1 MRRPFPRRRLVAV
14 ATVLATTLALAAC
27 GSSSSSTSSA
37 SSASGS
43 GSSSGSSSSSSSSGG
58 SSGGGTIG
66 FSIPQGSN
74 PALQA
79 LDAGLQAEAQKEGFQ
94 VRTTD
99 ANLDPNKQ
107 ISDLQAFIQQHVKAL
122 VVWPLDDHAVQPA
135 YAQAAAAHIPIITI
149 YTLVNGPYYTDLLL
163 DGTGVGNNA
172 AHWFAQNIG
181 PHANVAA
188 ILGPPQVDQ
197 FLQIAQGWQAGVKE
211 TGINQLAS
219 QVDPKLAPDDAV
231 NITSDYKTRYGSK
244 LQGLFVTLESQ
255 AIALSAVVNG
265 SFKPK
270 ITTYGGTDACL
281 NALKSG
287 LVSVCYYQNPTLMGR
302 IAGWAA
308 GQAIAGKSIPKQLHL
323 TMPTIT
329 QANVGSYPNAKAQL
343 TAPYTFKPVMQN
355 GQWTMPGFK

>member
-1 MRRPFPRRRLVAV
+1 
-14 ATVLATTLALAAC
+14 
-27 GSSSSSTSSA
+27 
-37 SSASGS
+37 
-43 GSSSGSSSSSSSSGG
+43 
-58 SSGGGTIG
+58 
-66 FSIPQGSN
+66 
-74 PALQA
+74 
-79 LDAGLQAEAQKEGFQ
+79 
-94 VRTTD
+94 
-99 ANLDPNKQ
+99 
-107 ISDLQAFIQQHVKAL
+107 

-163 DGTGVGNNA
+163 DGQGVGNNA

-197 FLQIAQGWQAGVKE
+197 FLQIAQGWQSGVKQ

-255 AIALSAVVNG
+255 AVALSAVVSG

-281 NALKSG
+281 DALKNG

-308 GQAIAGKSIPKQLHL
+308 GQAIAGKTIPKQLHL

-329 QANVGSYPNAKAQL
+329 QQNVGSFPDAKQQL
-343 TAPYTFKPVMQN
+343 TLPYTFKPVMQN
-355 GQWTMPGFK
+355 GEWTMPGFK

>member
-1 MRRPFPRRRLVAV
+1 MRCSFARRRLIAAV
-14 ATVLATTLALAAC
+14 TVLFTTLALAAC
-27 GSSSSSTSSA
+27 GSSSSSSSSA
-37 SSASGS
+37 ASGS
-43 GSSSGSSSSSSSSGG
+43 SGSAGGGSSSSSGG
-58 SSGGGTIG
+58 GSGGGGTIG

-79 LDAGLQAEAQKEGFQ
+79 LDAGLTAEAQKEGYQ

-99 ANLDPNKQ
+99 SNLDPNKQ

-163 DGTGVGNNA
+163 DGKGVGNNA
-172 AHWFAQNIG
+172 AHWFAQNVG

-197 FLQIAQGWQAGVKE
+197 FLQIAQGWQAGVKQ

-219 QVDPKLAPDDAV
+219 QVDPKLAPTDAV

-255 AIALSAVVNG
+255 AIALSAVVNS

-281 NALKSG
+281 DALKSG

-308 GQAIAGKSIPKQLHL
+308 GQAIAGKTIPKQLHL

-329 QANVGSYPNAKAQL
+329 QQNVGSYPKAKAQL
-343 TAPYTFKPVMQN
+343 TLPYAFKPVMQN
-355 GQWTMPGFK
+355 GEWTMPGFQQ

>member
-1 MRRPFPRRRLVAV
+1 MRRPFPCRRLIGA
-14 ATVLATTLALAAC
+14 ATVLATTMALAAC
-27 GSSSSSTSSA
+27 GSSS
-37 SSASGS
+37 G
-43 GSSSGSSSSSSSSGG
+43 GSSSSSSAASSASSSGGG

-79 LDAGLQAEAQKEGFQ
+79 LQAGLTAEAQKEGYQ

-99 ANLDPNKQ
+99 SNLDPNKQ

-122 VVWPLDDHAVQPA
+122 VVWPLDDQAVQPA
-135 YAQAAAAHIPIITI
+135 YAQAASAHIPIITI

-163 DGTGVGNNA
+163 DGQGVGNNA

-197 FLQIAQGWQAGVKE
+197 FREIAAGWQAGVKQ
-211 TGINQLAS
+211 TGINQLTS

-231 NITSDYKTRYGSK
+231 NIVSDYKTRYGSK

-281 NALKSG
+281 GALKSG

-308 GQAIAGKSIPKQLHL
+308 GQAIAGRTIPKQLHIA
-323 TMPTIT
+323 MPVIT
-329 QANVGSYPNAKAQL
+329 QQTVANYPDAKQQL
-343 TAPYTFKPVMQN
+343 TAPYTFKPVMEN

>member
-1 MRRPFPRRRLVAV
+1 MRRSFARRRLVAAV
-14 ATVLATTLALAAC
+14 TVVMTALALAAC
-27 GSSSSSTSSA
+27 GSSSNSSSSA
-37 SSASGS
+37 SSGS
-43 GSSSGSSSSSSSSGG
+43 GGGGSSSSSGG
-58 SSGGGTIG
+58 GGGGTIG

-79 LDAGLQAEAQKEGFQ
+79 LNAGLTAEAQKQGYQ

-122 VVWPLDDHAVQPA
+122 VVWPLDDHAV
-135 YAQAAAAHIPIITI
+135 
-149 YTLVNGPYYTDLLL
+149 PYYTDLLL
-163 DGTGVGNNA
+163 DGKGVGNNA
-172 AHWFAQNIG
+172 AHWFAQNVG

-197 FLQIAQGWQAGVKE
+197 FLQIAQGWQDGVKQ
-211 TGINQLAS
+211 TGINQLSS
-219 QVDPKLAPDDAV
+219 QVDPKLAPTDAV
-231 NITSDYKTRYGSK
+231 NITSDFKTRYGSK

-255 AIALSAVVNG
+255 AIALSAVVNS

-281 NALKSG
+281 DALKSG

-308 GQAIAGKSIPKQLHL
+308 GQAIAGKTIPKQLHL

-329 QANVGSYPNAKAQL
+329 QQNVGSYPKAKAQL
-343 TAPYTFKPVMQN
+343 TLPYTFKPVQQN
-355 GQWTMPGFK
+355 GEWVMPGFQ

>member
-1 MRRPFPRRRLVAV
+1 MRCSFPRRRLIAAV
-14 ATVLATTLALAAC
+14 TVLMTTLALAAC
-27 GSSSSSTSSA
+27 GSSSSSSSSA
-37 SSASGS
+37 SAASGS
-43 GSSSGSSSSSSSSGG
+43 SGSGGGGSSSSSGG
-58 SSGGGTIG
+58 GGGGGGTIG

-79 LDAGLQAEAQKEGFQ
+79 LDAGLTAEAQKEGYKVQ
-94 VRTTD
+94 TTD

-197 FLQIAQGWQAGVKE
+197 FPQIAQGWQSGVKQ
-211 TGINQLAS
+211 TGINQLSS
-219 QVDPKLAPDDAV
+219 QVDPKLAPTDAV
-231 NITSDYKTRYGSK
+231 NIVSDFKTRYGSK

-255 AIALSAVVNG
+255 AIALSAVVNS

-281 NALKSG
+281 DALKSG

-308 GQAIAGKSIPKQLHL
+308 GQAIAGKTIPKQLHL

-329 QANVGSYPNAKAQL
+329 QQNVGSYPKAKAQL
-343 TAPYTFKPVMQN
+343 TLPYTFKPVQQN
-355 GQWTMPGFK
+355 GEWVMPGFQ

>member
-1 MRRPFPRRRLVAV
+1 MRSTLHRRRLIAA
-14 ATVLATTLALAAC
+14 ATVLATALSLAAC
-27 GSSSSSTSSA
+27 GSSSSSSSNA
-37 SSASGS
+37 T
-43 GSSSGSSSSSSSSGG
+43 SGG
-58 SSGGGTIG
+58 SSGAASGGSSGAASGGGGTIG

-79 LDAGLQAEAQKEGFQ
+79 LDAGLQAQAAKEGLQ

-122 VVWPLDDHAVQPA
+122 VVWPLDDQAVQPA

-149 YTLVNGPYYTDLLL
+149 YTLVNGPYYTDLQL
-163 DGTGVGNNA
+163 DGKGVGNNA

-197 FLQIAQGWQAGVKE
+197 FREIAAGWQAGVKQ

-281 NALKSG
+281 DALKNG

-302 IAGWAA
+302 VAGWAA
-308 GQAIAGKSIPKQLHL
+308 GQAIAGHAIPKQLHI

-329 QANVGSYPNAKAQL
+329 QQTVGSYPDTKQQL
-343 TAPYTFKPVMQN
+343 TAPYTFKPVMEN